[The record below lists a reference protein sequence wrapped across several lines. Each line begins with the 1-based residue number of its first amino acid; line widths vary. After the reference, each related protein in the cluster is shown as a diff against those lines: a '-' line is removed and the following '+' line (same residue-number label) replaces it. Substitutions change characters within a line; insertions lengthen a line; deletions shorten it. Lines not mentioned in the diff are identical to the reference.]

1 MSNWL
6 KSYFQPIDRANLNPE
21 IVEEG
26 KRYAIVKIQDMSQ
39 KGGFSKI
46 GYILVKKDGAYRVTK
61 HESLFEGT
69 PSLQDLFQMKNRLI
83 KSESA

>member
-1 MSNWL
+1 MTNWL
-6 KSYFQPIDRANLNPE
+6 KSYFGATDLANLNPE

-46 GYILVKKDGAYRVTK
+46 GYILVRKNGKYRVTK
-61 HESLFEGT
+61 HDSLFEGT
-69 PSLQDLFQMKNRLI
+69 PSLLDLFQMKNRLI
-83 KSESA
+83 KSDNA